1 MLSVGGYTNS
11 LKNIIIVIISYYLL
25 LITNRYYFY
34 IFLELPTQRPIIT
47 GIHSRYRLG
56 DVING
61 NCSSDYSK
69 PAANLTWWINDIQ
82 VNYY

>member
-1 MLSVGGYTNS
+1 MLLVGIYTNS
-11 LKNIIIVIISYYLL
+11 FKNVIIVIISYYLL
-25 LITNRYYFY
+25 LITNRYFY

-82 VNYY
+82 VNDYL